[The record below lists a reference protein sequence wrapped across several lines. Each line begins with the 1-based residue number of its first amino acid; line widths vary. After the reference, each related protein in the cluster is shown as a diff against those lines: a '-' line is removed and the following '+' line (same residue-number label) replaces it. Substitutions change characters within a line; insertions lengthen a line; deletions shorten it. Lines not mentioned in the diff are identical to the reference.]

1 MYIIIL
7 KSHFRADFIK
17 IKNFKKGIYSF
28 LSAWYLNKI
37 PTIHIWY
44 QILKSEVG
52 FFFNSILLFFEKKA
66 CTNEWA
72 EYFFSILV
80 KIKFDHINI
89 IFLEIWLVIRIF
101 FQYVMFSIRSIV
113 KRRKFYILLARQCSL
128 LLLLVLNKV

>member
-7 KSHFRADFIK
+7 KSNFRADFIK

-52 FFFNSILLFFEKKA
+52 FFFQLDTFVFWKESLYERVSWI
-66 CTNEWA
+66 
-72 EYFFSILV
+72 FFSILV